1 LGGVGA
7 NRWPTAFL
15 PAVRRSSHAQEILP
29 MHEDSNVAVILAFII
44 VMTATIALLQIS
56 GTIHLPGL

>member
-1 LGGVGA
+1 MSGPCQVL
-7 NRWPTAFL
+7 T
-15 PAVRRSSHAQEILP
+15 VRVTQNGQGTLP
-29 MHEDSNVAVILAFII
+29 MDEDSNVAVILAFIV